1 MIESIDHICFG
12 VLIEN
17 DRKFCGKVNAILCIY
32 AARKYFRI
40 TVRFSALGG
49 WSARY
54 LL

>member
-17 DRKFCGKVNAILCIY
+17 DRKFCGKVNAALCIY
-32 AARKYFRI
+32 VASKYFRI
-40 TVRFSALGG
+40 TVCFSALGG
-49 WSARY
+49 RNARY